1 MQLDAT
7 SNVLPFPSQR
17 LSRRD
22 HALIEQWRTRAK
34 GLGIAGVKVRDDI
47 PGNAMRPATDR
58 IAIQFQRGVA
68 DHHFVVIQRAAGERA
83 WTSVLLRVEPD
94 GSMTLP
100 IEEAAVIRRDPT
112 LREALNAVRPVTCRT
127 KTATCWTIA
136 QPAPPATRPVP
147 DPTASATVIGHTNT
161 AQPLAATKQGCC
173 AGGNLANR
181 LRCRTGG

>member
-112 LREALNAVRPVTCRT
+112 LREALNAVRPG
-127 KTATCWTIA
+127 
-136 QPAPPATRPVP
+136 PPDEDCDLLDYRAAR
-147 DPTASATVIGHTNT
+147 SARY
-161 AQPLAATKQGCC
+161 AAR
-173 AGGNLANR
+173 A
-181 LRCRTGG
+181 